1 MVTSPIAFFLY
12 LVISS
17 GHLLMDVD
25 TIVNFLLIAGVIQ
38 GFIFNLVTL
47 FFRKRFSIVVLYLN
61 LVVLFISLNNL
72 QAWLIEAGYISDNF
86 YIQNM
91 LVPWYFFILPMFYAF
106 IIHFLE
112 VDKTIIGF
120 VKFAIVVFLVEI
132 AARSMVI
139 AHVYYNVPGRDTAL
153 IAQYTMIEDIFNLAL
168 SIAIFYKAIE
178 LVFKRENVYKS
189 MLAYDD
195 LKWLKLFFKL
205 GGLVMLCWVFAK
217 VADFMF
223 GIKWGYSILRLSSSA
238 LLYWIGYQ
246 GLYRYK
252 VVQDRIQLRKRI
264 AKNNKFI
271 GIAMSAPSDT
281 DHKHKMEFDRIHSFV
296 VEQQKYLE
304 PDLHM
309 NILASE
315 LGMSSSHMSKLVNNF
330 SGYNFSDYINSLR
343 VEQAKRLLA
352 DETFDN
358 YTMVAIGLECGFNS
372 RSTFYSSF
380 KKFTSTTPS
389 EYLSKVQPPS

>member
-1 MVTSPIAFFLY
+1 
-12 LVISS
+12 
-17 GHLLMDVD
+17 MDID

-47 FFRKRFSIVVLYLN
+47 LFRKRFSIVVLYLN

-72 QAWLIEAGYISDNF
+72 QAWLIEQGYISELF

-132 AARSMVI
+132 VVRSAVI
-139 AHVYYNVPGRDTAL
+139 AHVYYNVPGSDTTL
-153 IAQYTMIEDIFNLAL
+153 IGQYTMIEDIFNLAL
-168 SIAIFYKAIE
+168 SIVIFYKAIE
-178 LVFKRENVYKS
+178 LVFKRENMYKN
-189 MLAYDD
+189 MLSYDD
-195 LKWLKLFFKL
+195 LKWLKLFFKV
-205 GGLVMLCWVFAK
+205 GGVVMLSWVFAK

-223 GIKWGYSILRLSSSA
+223 GIKWGYSILRLSSSV

-252 VVQDRIQLRKRI
+252 IVQDRIQLRKRI

-271 GIAMSAPSDT
+271 GIAVHTTT
-281 DHKHKMEFDRIHSFV
+281 DANNKHKIEFDRVHEFV
-296 VEQQKYLE
+296 VSQQKYLE
-304 PDLHM
+304 PDLQM
-309 NILASE
+309 NTLAME
-315 LGMSSSHMSKLVNNF
+315 LGISSSHLSKLVNNY
-330 SGYNFSDYINSLR
+330 SGFNFSDYINSLR
-343 VEQAKRLLA
+343 VAQAKKLLA

-372 RSTFYSSF
+372 RSTFYTSF
-380 KKFTSTTPS
+380 KKFTSKTPT
-389 EYLSKVQPPS
+389 EYLNGVQGIR